1 MAKEKDTLSIINE
14 INKKYGDGS
23 IIKLGDKKVQDVAAF
38 STGVLGLDA
47 CLGIKGFPKGR
58 VTEVIGQTGTGKCLT
73 KDSYVLTA
81 TNGYQTIEEIFNS
94 CGLETFT
101 VNKEVEQSYPMINRY
116 GAVENTA
123 WFTYNGKRRIVKIET
138 YSGFSIKSTTNHPH
152 LVLSE
157 NGFLV
162 WKNSS
167 DIVEGDYLCHYRNG
181 AFGAKSVD
189 LEEAYLLGTVI
200 ADGTLCE
207 QSIKI
212 TNDDDFIK
220 NLIET
225 RFGKI
230 FGFDGYKKYE
240 NNDKGSFNYHFSNKV
255 ATTKFY
261 ETYGL
266 SATTSPYKYVS
277 SFIRSFDEDSLRAFL
292 RGFIECEGYFGQ
304 SLEITSASYE
314 LIYQI
319 KLLLSQFGVTATL
332 NNKIASNYPNNNYYR
347 LCISGDSYLTY
358 INNIGFSSPI
368 KKEQAEK
375 NAPNVGTGRS
385 TDTVP
390 YLSKII
396 NDIYSCMK
404 GTASASAILDPYRKE
419 KASPSYSS
427 LKRIVKFADDSIYF
441 KSLLDE
447 LISANY
453 MFDEV
458 VSKEYLEEL
467 EPTFDFN
474 MPYTNSFIANGL
486 VTHNTSLCLSAT
498 ADAQKKGEKVAFI
511 DMEHALETKNAISLG
526 VDIDELFV
534 SQPLSGNEGLAIA
547 KLLIESGEFGMVIV
561 DSVAALLPEQEEAQE
576 DFGNSNVG
584 AHARLMAQAC
594 RKLTPLASKHNV
606 ALVFINQFR
615 TNIAAVGYQ
624 DNQVPTGGK
633 SLQFFAS
640 TRIELKRIN
649 QIKDKTTENV
659 VGHYMKAKILKNKCF
674 KPFLEYQYP
683 VYYGVGSVQID
694 EISELAVEYGHV
706 KKSGAW
712 LYYKDLKWNGNAQ
725 FRSYLFE
732 NPALVSELKPIIEAD
747 LKKYITDG
755 EKREKRKAVDSDEE
769 SL

>member
-1 MAKEKDTLSIINE
+1 MAKEKDSLSVISE
-14 INKKYGDGS
+14 INKKFGEGS
-23 IIKLGDKKVQDVAAF
+23 IIKLGDKEIQDVAAF

-47 CLGIKGFPKGR
+47 CLGIKGLPKGR
-58 VTEVIGQTGTGKCLT
+58 VTEIIGQTGTGKCLT

-81 TNGYQTIEEIFNS
+81 NNGYQTVEEIFNS

-101 VNKEVEQSYPMINRY
+101 VNKDVEQSYPLINRH
-116 GAVENTA
+116 GGVENTA
-123 WFTYNGKRRIVKIET
+123 WFTYNGKRRIIKIET

-181 AFGAKSVD
+181 AFGTKSVD

-207 QSIKI
+207 QRIQI

-220 NLIET
+220 NLVET
-225 RFGKI
+225 RFCDI

-240 NNDKGSFNYHFSNKV
+240 NNDKGSFNYHFSSKI
-255 ATTKFY
+255 AATKFY
-261 ETYGL
+261 ERYGL
-266 SATTSPYKYVS
+266 SSTTSPYKYVS
-277 SFIRSFDEDSLRAFL
+277 SFIRAFDKDSLRAFL
-292 RGFIECEGYFGQ
+292 QGFVECEGYFGPA
-304 SLEITSASYE
+304 LEITSASYN

-319 KLLLSQFGVTATL
+319 KLLLSQFGVTSTL
-332 NNKIASNYPNNNYYR
+332 NNKIESNYPDNNYYR
-347 LCISGDSYLTY
+347 LCISGDSYLSY
-358 INNIGFSSPI
+358 VNNIGFSSLL
-368 KKEQAEK
+368 KKAQFEK

-390 YLSKII
+390 HLSKII
-396 NDIYSCMK
+396 SDLYSCMK
-404 GTASASAILDPYRKE
+404 GVTGASAILDHYRKE
-419 KASPSYSS
+419 KSNPSYAA
-427 LKRIVKFADDSIYF
+427 LDKIVKFADGSVYF
-441 KSLLDE
+441 KSLLVE
-447 LISANY
+447 LLSANY

-458 VSKEYLEEL
+458 ISKEFLDEL

-474 MPYTNSFIANGL
+474 MPNTNSFIANGL

-498 ADAQKKGEKVAFI
+498 ADAQQKGEKVAFI
-511 DMEHALETKNAISLG
+511 DMEHALEITHAVSLG
-526 VDIDELFV
+526 VDVDELFI

-547 KLLIESGEFGMVIV
+547 KLLIESGEFGMVII

-584 AHARLMAQAC
+584 THARLMAQAC
-594 RKLTPLASKHNV
+594 RKLTPLASKNNV
-606 ALVFINQFR
+606 ALVFVNQYR

-624 DNQVPTGGK
+624 DNQVPTGGN
-633 SLQFFAS
+633 SLKFFAS
-640 TRIELKRIN
+640 LRIDLKRIN
-649 QIKDKTTENV
+649 QIKDKVTENV
-659 VGHYMKAKILKNKCF
+659 VGHYMKAKVLKNKCF

-683 VYYGVGSVQID
+683 VYYGVGSVQTD
-694 EISELAVEYGHV
+694 EVAELSIEYGHV
-706 KKSGAW
+706 RKSGAW

-732 NPALVSELKPIIEAD
+732 NQDLMIELRDLLEPD

-755 EKREKRKAVDSDEE
+755 EKREKKGKVDDTDSE
-769 SL
+769 